1 MKEQHPKTAVFD
13 ETKTLETIPIT
24 ELPDGEETQRLRSL
38 TVQEIEQ
45 ILKDE
50 R

>member
-1 MKEQHPKTAVFD
+1 MKEQHKQAERVVEATPVPSPD
-13 ETKTLETIPIT
+13 EE
-24 ELPDGEETQRLRSL
+24 GEETRQLRAL

-50 R
+50 AKK